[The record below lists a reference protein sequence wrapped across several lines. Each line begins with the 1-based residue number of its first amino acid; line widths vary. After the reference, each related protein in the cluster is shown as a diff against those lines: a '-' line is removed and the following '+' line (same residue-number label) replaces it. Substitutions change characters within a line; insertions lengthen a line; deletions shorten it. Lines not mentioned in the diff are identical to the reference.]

1 LFAQI
6 YVRINARTCL
16 VEEMDRKVG
25 AVSAVGII
33 PMGHNQDISRSDPAG
48 STFVNLC
55 LKYEIT
61 LN

>member
-33 PMGHNQDISRSDPAG
+33 PMGHNQDQIRLGQPL
-48 STFVNLC
+48 STFA
-55 LKYEIT
+55 
-61 LN
+61 